1 MQLCKAK
8 LYHDYFMVIPIDSL
22 FQNDNIKLMVFLSI
36 VQIIL
41 WASLAGWA
49 LLNQLPFKHKVGQW
63 PCLVGMWSGSLK
75 LDLAKPS
82 R

>member
-1 MQLCKAK
+1 MQLCMAK
-8 LYHDYFMVIPIDSL
+8 LCHDYLMVRPIDSL
-22 FQNDNIKLMVFLSI
+22 FQNNNIKLMVFLSI

-41 WASLAGWA
+41 WASLPGWV

-63 PCLVGMWSGSLK
+63 PCLVGMSSELLK